1 MNRSLLLTISS
12 VLMIVLLTFH
22 LAEDISRGFEAGG
35 PKTTYGS
42 LIAVVLL
49 CGTLLLRDRRSGYII
64 VLLGAILGA
73 GVPIIHMTGAGMVG
87 GRIANS
93 GGKLL
98 WVLSLLA
105 LQVTAMFTL
114 ILSILGLWSLPWR
127 RRNSQEGI

>member
-1 MNRSLLLTISS
+1 MNRSVLLTISS
-12 VLMIVLLTFH
+12 LLMIILMTFH
-22 LAEDISRGFEAGG
+22 LAEDIVRGFEAGG

-49 CGTLLLRDRRSGYII
+49 CGTLLLRERRSGYII
-64 VLLGAILGA
+64 ILLGAILGA

-98 WVLSLLA
+98 WAWSLLA
-105 LQVTAMFTL
+105 LQVTGIFTL
-114 ILSILGLWSLPWR
+114 ILSVLGLWSLPWR
-127 RRNSQEGI
+127 RGVSKTM